1 MLVRCSQELMR
12 DAMQGK
18 GQKRK
23 RRKRTAQDRASAGAP
38 GTAPRRGGAEEDN
51 IELDDSDAD
60 GDSQSSA
67 SKPPKDP
74 FMAAL
79 DGLNSNMASIAQARL
94 IEANAKKEQGGTSSQ
109 AELLNAQARLKEAEA
124 NAEAQ
129 KAAAET
135 SKGMLA
141 VLTALAAKLG

>member
-1 MLVRCSQELMR
+1 
-12 DAMQGK
+12 
-18 GQKRK
+18 
-23 RRKRTAQDRASAGAP
+23 
-38 GTAPRRGGAEEDN
+38 
-51 IELDDSDAD
+51 
-60 GDSQSSA
+60 
-67 SKPPKDP
+67 
-74 FMAAL
+74 
-79 DGLNSNMASIAQARL
+79 MASIAQARL

-129 KAAAET
+129 KAAADT